1 MTLPAMQLVGNTQ
14 RRSFTLGQLAAS
26 SASCAATPGG
36 SCCSRRRCRK
46 WYTASPVWRSTGNAG
61 VIRAWPIPP
70 LCRTKGRWGTGDY
83 RTGEYARFTYQGQ
96 AEGLQNFIV
105 RLYDT
110 AMPQMNAVRRPGQDI
125 ERFYPAQE
133 GSCPLGGAAIR
144 CEYLIPIRRVEALA
158 AAG

>member
-1 MTLPAMQLVGNTQ
+1 MTIEQ
-14 RRSFTLGQLAAS
+14 
-26 SASCAATPGG
+26 
-36 SCCSRRRCRK
+36 
-46 WYTASPVWRSTGNAG
+46 
-61 VIRAWPIPP
+61 
-70 LCRTKGRWGTGDY
+70 
-83 RTGEYARFTYQGQ
+83 GEYARFTYQGQ